1 MQNAWI
7 LLKITNA
14 TDFFLLE
21 AHYSHLISILIK
33 FNAIKAESSVLYLLD
48 VSQLQQTI
56 QQQFKILLQSPKS
69 FNLSTPL

>member
-14 TDFFLLE
+14 TDFILLE

-33 FNAIKAESSVLYLLD
+33 FNVIKAESSVLYLLD
-48 VSQLQQTI
+48 VSQLQQSI
-56 QQQFKILLQSPKS
+56 QKILLQSPKS
-69 FNLSTPL
+69 FNLSTPLY